1 MNFNDSRVLIT
12 GGARFTGSNVT
23 KIVFEAGAEMT
34 ILDDFSTGSMW
45 NIREILNYVTVVEGD
60 ISDFEGVKKAVADM
74 TETKEYGFQP
84 KIELKT
90 GLIRFMHWHNTSYLQ
105 EQGDL

>member
-12 GGARFTGSNVT
+12 GRGRFTGSNVAKVPLKEGA
-23 KIVFEAGAEMT
+23 KIT
-34 ILDDFSTGSMW
+34 IFNDFSTGSMW
-45 NIREILNYVTVVEGD
+45 NIREILNYVTVVKGD
-60 ISDFEGVKKAVADM
+60 IRDFEGVKEAVADI
-74 TETKEYGFQP
+74 TKTKEYGFQP

-90 GLIRFMHWHNTSYLQ
+90 GLTRSMHWHNTIYLQ